1 MSIIR
6 AGFVLAAAVML
17 LPVEEKKQAQL
28 ASTAS
33 LTAERT
39 ASFCERNPST
49 CATGND
55 LWALFLRKAEFGV
68 ELGAKLLR
76 EQLLRGTA
84 EPQAIPASAP
94 AEARAPAAVP
104 ALPQQARVEP
114 VQQRRTAY
122 PMDHPPKWR

>member
-6 AGFVLAAAVML
+6 AGIVVAAAVML

-39 ASFCERNPST
+39 VSFCDRNPST
-49 CATGND
+49 CAAGND
-55 LWALFLRKAEFGV
+55 LWALFLRKAEFGM
-68 ELGAKLLR
+68 ELGATLLR
-76 EQLLRGTA
+76 EQLLRGMG
-84 EPQAIPASAP
+84 EPQSVAAP
-94 AEARAPAAVP
+94 ADVRAPAAAVP

-114 VQQRRTAY
+114 AQQRRAAY

>member
-1 MSIIR
+1 M
-6 AGFVLAAAVML
+6 LAAAVML
-17 LPVEEKKQAQL
+17 LPVEEKKQAHL

-55 LWALFLRKAEFGV
+55 LWALFLRKAEFGM
-68 ELGAKLLR
+68 ELGAKLVR

-84 EPQAIPASAP
+84 EPQAIQSAAEVRASA
-94 AEARAPAAVP
+94 AVVP
-104 ALPQQARVEP
+104 ALAQPVRVEP
-114 VQQRRTAY
+114 APQRRTAY
-122 PMDHPPKWR
+122 PMDQPPKWR